1 MNKGAVSSA
10 STISV
15 TSASHE
21 REDCAELV
29 QPSPC
34 SQACP
39 IGTNVKAYVSLIAT
53 GRFDE
58 ALAVASEPNPFP
70 GICGRVCTHPC
81 EEKCNR
87 SERDDPVAI
96 AWLKRFASDYEL
108 RRGRDRAKPA
118 NIWRNEKVAV
128 IGAGPAGLTAAR
140 DLVLKGY
147 PVTVFE
153 ALPKPGG
160 MLYSGIPTFRL
171 PRRIIDNEIG
181 AIVDLGVKIKTGTT
195 FGEDVTFE
203 SLKTEGYKAFLLAV
217 GAYKSLKLGVPGED
231 LNGVHDCLAFLFKV
245 NEGKHPGLS
254 GRVAVIGG
262 GSSAVDSAR
271 AAARVGSDSV
281 EIFYRRTEKEMPA
294 AKTEVEEA
302 KHEGVKVH
310 LLVAPVEIIG
320 KNGKVTAIKLQKME
334 LGEPDASGRRRPVP
348 IEGSEYVV
356 EIDHVICAIGQ
367 QPDVSFA
374 QQMKDLKITR
384 WNTVDVDSET
394 LRSSI
399 EGVFAAGDAVTGP
412 ATVVEAIASG
422 HRAAAAIHS
431 FLSGEKMVLPAGMG
445 ESKRE
450 YELKPPEPP
459 VLPRKPIE
467 KHEAKTLKGDFE
479 EVERGFTEATAME
492 EALRCLRCGPCFE
505 CKLCIQECEKEVM
518 VFGSTQNEIPPVV
531 VRVPEDMRAS
541 LAGARAVLSLSP
553 ETKAGEKGI
562 EAEATPQTRSEAQA
576 VPASKTGAAPEV
588 RPGESKVPA
597 IKAKGTEVE
606 GTLANIVTTVNE
618 ELCRGCGKCE
628 EVCLYAAPRVSF
640 KKERGALIS
649 TVNEKECKGCGT
661 CVAMCPSGAMEQ
673 KYFSDEMLIHALKER
688 LVPSEEEAPA
698 TA

>member
-1 MNKGAVSSA
+1 
-10 STISV
+10 
-15 TSASHE
+15 
-21 REDCAELV
+21 
-29 QPSPC
+29 
-34 SQACP
+34 
-39 IGTNVKAYVSLIAT
+39 
-53 GRFDE
+53 
-58 ALAVASEPNPFP
+58 
-70 GICGRVCTHPC
+70 
-81 EEKCNR
+81 
-87 SERDDPVAI
+87 
-96 AWLKRFASDYEL
+96 
-108 RRGRDRAKPA
+108 
-118 NIWRNEKVAV
+118 
-128 IGAGPAGLTAAR
+128 
-140 DLVLKGY
+140 
-147 PVTVFE
+147 
-153 ALPKPGG
+153 
-160 MLYSGIPTFRL
+160 
-171 PRRIIDNEIG
+171 
-181 AIVDLGVKIKTGTT
+181 
-195 FGEDVTFE
+195 
-203 SLKTEGYKAFLLAV
+203 
-217 GAYKSLKLGVPGED
+217 
-231 LNGVHDCLAFLFKV
+231 
-245 NEGKHPGLS
+245 
-254 GRVAVIGG
+254 
-262 GSSAVDSAR
+262 
-271 AAARVGSDSV
+271 VGSDSV

-320 KNGKVTAIKLQKME
+320 KNGKVTAMKLQKMQ

-431 FLSGEKMVLPAGMG
+431 FLSSEKMILPTGMG

-467 KHEAKTLKGDFE
+467 KREAKSFKGNFE
-479 EVERGFTEATAME
+479 EVELGFTEALAME

-553 ETKAGEKGI
+553 ETKAGEKGT
-562 EAEATPQTRSEAQA
+562 EAEATLQTRSEAQA
-576 VPASKTGAAPEV
+576 VPASKAGAAPEV
-588 RPGESKVPA
+588 RPGESKASPA
-597 IKAKGTEVE
+597 KAKGTEIE

-649 TVNEKECKGCGT
+649 SVNEKECKGCGT

-673 KYFSDEMLIHALKER
+673 KYFSDEMLVHALKEH
-688 LVPSEEEAPA
+688 LVPSEEEASA